1 MDQFLRGAAI
11 AGAGLAALAACYEWR
26 GRRLRRRDS
35 AIVPSCEDSRIA
47 LCNRR
52 VLGYRELG
60 VPDGEPVFYF
70 HGALGSRLEWPA
82 DPCSPAR
89 AGVRLIAIDRPG
101 YGCSDP
107 APGLTL
113 RQSVDDIRALADAL
127 GIDRFRII
135 AWSAG
140 SVYAMACAVVMPE
153 RITRLDLVGAVVPE
167 SYPEG
172 HKERDP
178 RLAFFARFAQ
188 WAPGTAYALLRR
200 TIARREADPEWFEC
214 ELERN
219 LSLAERAVLADPA
232 IRDLTKRSHAAGE
245 ARLGAGII
253 GDLEVGGG
261 KWFFTPADVR
271 VPVVMWQGAVDRL
284 TPESRNS
291 RLLREFP
298 DVQLRRFSDE
308 GHFLL
313 YRHEDEILYGPR
325 RSIVDS

>member
-1 MDQFLRGAAI
+1 M
-11 AGAGLAALAACYEWR
+11 AGAGMAAAAAFYELR

-35 AIVPSCEDSRIA
+35 AIVPPCEDSR
-47 LCNRR
+47 LSLPDGRK
-52 VLGYRELG
+52 LGYRDLG
-60 VPDGEPVFYF
+60 VPAGDPVLYF

-82 DPCSPAR
+82 DPCSPVR
-89 AGVRLIAIDRPG
+89 AGVRLLAPDRPG

-113 RQSVDDIRALADAL
+113 RDSVEDIRVFADAL
-127 GIDRFRII
+127 AIDRFRIV

-153 RITRLDLVGAVVPE
+153 RISRLDLIGAVVPE
-167 SYPEG
+167 SCPEG
-172 HKERDP
+172 RQDRDP
-178 RLAFFARFAQ
+178 RLGYFARLAQ

-200 TIARREADPEWFEC
+200 TIARREAEPEWFEC
-214 ELERN
+214 ELERE
-219 LSLAERAVLADPA
+219 LSPSERAVLADPA

-253 GDLEVGGG
+253 GDLEAGGG
-261 KWFFTPADVR
+261 GWFFTPSQVQ
-271 VPVVMWQGAVDRL
+271 VPVVMWQGAEDRL
-284 TPESRNS
+284 TPESRNR

-298 DVQLRRFSDE
+298 NVRLRRFPGE

-313 YRHEDEILYGPR
+313 YRHEAEILADARG
-325 RSIVDS
+325 SIVDS